1 MPNCAKV
8 LQKARRSAA
17 NLRFGEALALAE
29 CLGFEL
35 ARIRGS
41 HRIYKRAGVRGLV
54 NLQPDSRDG
63 SKAEKRQVDQLLTLY
78 DDLGISE
85 ER

>member
-1 MPNCAKV
+1 MPNCTKI

-17 NLRFGEALALAE
+17 NLRFAEALALAE

-41 HRIYKRAGVRGLV
+41 HRIYKR
-54 NLQPDSRDG
+54 
-63 SKAEKRQVDQLLTLY
+63 T
-78 DDLGISE
+78 
-85 ER
+85 